1 MTEGKP
7 WPRTHCTPMPQ
18 TLHVSV
24 NEEKRGLVPAGAYA
38 LYTLGAVAALGGI
51 IGLAVSGSNFRARKR
66 QLRKLEE
73 AGYVGLRR
81 VQWDVT
87 RSGLVF

>member
-1 MTEGKP
+1 
-7 WPRTHCTPMPQ
+7 MPQ